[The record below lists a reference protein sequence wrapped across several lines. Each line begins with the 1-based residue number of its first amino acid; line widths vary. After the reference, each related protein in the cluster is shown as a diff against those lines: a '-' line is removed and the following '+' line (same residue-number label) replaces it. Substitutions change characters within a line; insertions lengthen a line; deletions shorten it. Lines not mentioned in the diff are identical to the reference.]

1 MTNEQRNRLELEL
14 LEATRETRQLR
25 AAVRHMNVLQDR
37 VNDLERKLDASRRV
51 AMAFEEE
58 IAACPDQAHHVR
70 HVFGEGDDE

>member
-14 LEATRETRQLR
+14 LEVSSEARQLR
-25 AAVRHMNVLQDR
+25 AAVRHMGVLQDR

-58 IAACPDQAHHVR
+58 IACCPYTEHHVR
-70 HVFGEGDDE
+70 YVFGEGDDE